1 MSDETAQKLT
11 PKKNSLT
18 VGQIESALNAAHGNV
33 SSAARALG
41 IARRT
46 VYQHI
51 EDSPTLRTVLSD
63 AREFRVDFAE
73 DKLFEA
79 VEAGDMTAIIWT
91 LKASPEAKR
100 RGWGEKQEIT
110 GPNNE
115 PLKVVFTW
123 DDGNN
128 TNPDASGA

>member
-1 MSDETAQKLT
+1 MADVSAQKRTL
-11 PKKNSLT
+11 KKNGLS
-18 VGQIESALNAAHGNV
+18 VAQIESALNAAHGNV

-41 IARRT
+41 VARRT

-51 EDSPTLRTVLSD
+51 QDSQTLKGILAD
-63 AREFRVDFAE
+63 AREFRVDTAE
-73 DKLFEA
+73 DRLFDA

-115 PLKVVFTW
+115 PLRVIFTW